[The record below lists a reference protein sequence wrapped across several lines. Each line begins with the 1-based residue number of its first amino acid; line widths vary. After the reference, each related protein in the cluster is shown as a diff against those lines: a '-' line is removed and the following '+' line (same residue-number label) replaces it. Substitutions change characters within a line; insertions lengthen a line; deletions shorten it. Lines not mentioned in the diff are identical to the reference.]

1 VSDPNHS
8 DRKRNQKIAEN
19 KAARELTGDVRLSA
33 WATGRYGDHDRADRS
48 GDLSEAIGLNA
59 KQDRARSG
67 AVAKLHVHRPIC

>member
-1 VSDPNHS
+1 MSDPDHS

-19 KAARELTGDVRLSA
+19 EAARELTGDVRLSA
-33 WATGRYGDHDRADRS
+33 RATGRYGDHDRA
-48 GDLSEAIGLNA
+48 DLSEAIGLNA